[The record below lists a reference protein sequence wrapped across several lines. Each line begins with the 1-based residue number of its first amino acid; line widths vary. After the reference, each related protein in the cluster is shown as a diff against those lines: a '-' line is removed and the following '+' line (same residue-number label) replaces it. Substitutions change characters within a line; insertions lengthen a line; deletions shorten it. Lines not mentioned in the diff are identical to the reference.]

1 MDTEEVQR
9 VTFTARLELED
20 YEKKKFEEGFEDILD
35 WFSGIDQV
43 ETEDVEPTFH
53 PIDLENEMRSDEI
66 EDTLSQK
73 EALENTEHEE
83 DGFFKGPK
91 IR

>member
-1 MDTEEVQR
+1 MDTEEVER
-9 VTFTARLELED
+9 VAFTARLELED
-20 YEKKKFEEGFEDILD
+20 YEKKKFEGEFEDLLD
-35 WFSGIDQV
+35 WFSKIDEV
-43 ETEDVEPTFH
+43 ETENVEPAFH
-53 PIDLENEMRSDEI
+53 PIDFENEMRSDEI

-83 DGFFKGPK
+83 DGLFKGPK